1 LEVVQ
6 EAEDGLEE
14 EEADYYG
21 AEDGVGCV
29 VELFDV
35 RDAMIFEKRGGVVG
49 KERYEELML
58 ALQSRSVARIQLRTR
73 DRLDLLPGEKGEP
86 PLPLN
91 PPEGKGK
98 GVGKPTR
105 DRI

>member
-1 LEVVQ
+1 MVQ

-35 RDAMIFEKRGGVVG
+35 C
-49 KERYEELML
+49 
-58 ALQSRSVARIQLRTR
+58 
-73 DRLDLLPGEKGEP
+73 
-86 PLPLN
+86 
-91 PPEGKGK
+91 
-98 GVGKPTR
+98 
-105 DRI
+105 

>member
-14 EEADYYG
+14 EEAYYYS

-35 RDAMIFEKRGGVVG
+35 C
-49 KERYEELML
+49 
-58 ALQSRSVARIQLRTR
+58 
-73 DRLDLLPGEKGEP
+73 
-86 PLPLN
+86 
-91 PPEGKGK
+91 
-98 GVGKPTR
+98 
-105 DRI
+105 